1 MEQLQRK
8 FSIIQTEIQKQN
20 NDINKRLEEI
30 SKEIKEL
37 DETFMKVKTLNHQLL
52 DTTPVTNKK
61 QIESDIKFNKYLY
74 DLELR
79 KKMSKKTFFKNQLQ
93 MRQMYINRCI
103 LFTSYVIATEN
114 KNQIQITQSFFAF
127 VNYVYSEFV
136 KNHQYLKEFYLE
148 KKDIHENYVL
158 LLSLYPT
165 VDKERREKLEK
176 NVLTKEEYEKLL
188 NDIKELDKT
197 LEEYKRI
204 FKTEKPR
211 ISKRSLKNGDYFNFD
226 IGKVVTNIYP
236 GLQDEIQNTK

>member
-8 FSIIQTEIQKQN
+8 FSIIQKEIEKQN
-20 NDINKRLEEI
+20 KEINERIEDIT
-30 SKEIKEL
+30 KEIKDL
-37 DETFMKVKTLNHQLL
+37 DATFMNVKALNHQLL
-52 DTTPVTNKK
+52 DTTPVSNKK
-61 QIESDIKFNKYLY
+61 QVENDIKFNKYLY

-148 KKDIHENYVL
+148 KKNIHENYVL

-165 VDKERREKLEK
+165 IDKERREKLEK
-176 NVLTKEEYEKLL
+176 NILSKEEYEKLL
-188 NDIKELDKT
+188 NDIKDLDKT
-197 LEEYKRI
+197 LEDYKKI

-226 IGKVVTNIYP
+226 IGKVVTNIYS
-236 GLQDEIQNTK
+236 GLQNEVQNTK